1 MKKQTIITQ
10 LLIIVAIVIVANL
23 LSNTLY
29 FRLDFTEDQRYTL
42 SDASKDILK
51 DLDDVITVSAYFSE
65 DLPPQLL
72 SNRKDFEDMLIEYE
86 QRSGGNVVYEFVN
99 PNEDEAKE
107 QEVQQKGIGPIMIN
121 VRENDRVQQMRAY
134 MGAVLQMGDQKEII
148 PLIQPG
154 AAMEYELTT
163 SIKKLSV
170 QDKPKVGL
178 IAGHGEATLASMP
191 QLNQQLNVLYEVE
204 EYDIKPTE
212 SIPTYYRALAIVAPS
227 DTIPQSHFA
236 KLDEYLKSEGKI
248 FVAYSNVKGD
258 MQKMSLTSAPKIGL
272 VNWLNQKGITVSGDF
287 VIDTECATVTVQ
299 QRQGFFTINSQKEFP
314 YFPQISNFEDHPI
327 TRGLDQVTFTF
338 SSSVVPTSQDTT
350 VSATPI
356 VFTSENS
363 GVVRAPA
370 FVDIQKKWTQN
381 EFGMGVQSL
390 GVAAQ
395 GLEGGL
401 GKMVV
406 IGNGDFFING
416 EGQQGRQVQKDHV
429 NLVSNSIDWLADD
442 TGLIDLRTKG
452 ITSRP
457 LETVEDGKKEAIK
470 YANVFA
476 PILLLLIYAFVR
488 KLRNQRRRQK
498 WMQGDFE

>member
-10 LLIIVAIVIVANL
+10 LSIIVAIVIIANL
-23 LSNTLY
+23 LSNQLY

-42 SDASKDILK
+42 SDASKDILG

-86 QRSGGNVVYEFVN
+86 QRSSGNVVYEFIN
-99 PNEDEAKE
+99 PNEDQTKE

-134 MGAVLQMGDQKEII
+134 MGAILQMGDRKEIL

-163 SIKKLSV
+163 TIKKLSV
-170 QDKPKVGL
+170 QDKPKVAL
-178 IAGHGEATLASMP
+178 LSGHGEASLASVP
-191 QLNQQLNVLYEVE
+191 QLTQQLNVLYEVE
-204 EYDIKPTE
+204 EYSMNETE
-212 SIPTYYRALAIVAPS
+212 NIPSLYRAIAIIAPS
-227 DTIPQSHFA
+227 DTIPKSHLN
-236 KLDEYLKSEGKI
+236 KLDEYLRGGGKI
-248 FVAYSNVKGD
+248 FIAYSNVQGD
-258 MQKMSLTSAPKIGL
+258 LQQGRLTTSPNIGL
-272 VNWLNQKGITVSGDF
+272 VEWLNSKGINIGKDF
-287 VIDTECATVTVQ
+287 VVDAQCATITVQ

-314 YFPQISNFEDHPI
+314 YFPRIANFDDHPI
-327 TRGLDQVTFTF
+327 TKGLDEVTFTF
-338 SSSVVPTSQDTT
+338 ASSVVPSIEDTLIT
-350 VSATPI
+350 ATPI

-363 GVVRAPA
+363 GTVGSPA
-370 FVDIQKKWTQN
+370 FVDIQKRWTQN
-381 EFGMGVQSL
+381 DFGMGVQSL
-390 GVAAQ
+390 GLAVQ

-406 IGNGDFFING
+406 FGNGDFFING
-416 EGQQGRQVQKDHV
+416 EGQQARQIAQDHV
-429 NLVSNSIDWLADD
+429 NLASNAVDWLADD

-457 LETVEDGKKEAIK
+457 LDSVEDGTKEALK

-476 PILLLLIYAFVR
+476 PIILLLIYAFVR
-488 KLRNQRRRQK
+488 KLQNQRKRQK
-498 WMQGDFE
+498 WMQGNFD